1 MERVLKELVY
11 AKGDTAYCSD
21 EYYND
26 CKCFERVIH
35 VLVSVSNEN
44 ASSLTFL
51 FLPFISLYTDT

>member
-11 AKGDTAYCSD
+11 AKGDTLYCSD

-35 VLVSVSNEN
+35 VLVSVSNEKCIITDL
-44 ASSLTFL
+44 SFPPFYLT
-51 FLPFISLYTDT
+51 IH